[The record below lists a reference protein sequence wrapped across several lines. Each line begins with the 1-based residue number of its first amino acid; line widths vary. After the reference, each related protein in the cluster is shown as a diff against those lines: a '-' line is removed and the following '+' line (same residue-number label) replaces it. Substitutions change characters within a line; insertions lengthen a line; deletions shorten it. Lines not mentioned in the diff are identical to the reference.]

1 LSHSSFEASSDDYA
15 IFGDSMTRPV
25 YSEMLDTQ
33 QQDNPRWYWILLLLI
48 PTMALYLK
56 LVGWPPGLVD
66 AHVYRSAVATW
77 LGGKTPYHFNSTV
90 NFLYPPVFLLALA
103 AIRRAIVFHGFWPL
117 YLTLHVCA
125 TLLLPWLLFRYFL
138 QKRAWT
144 LFGFYFLFF
153 AAPGFLG
160 ILALWFGNI
169 ACICWAAMLAAAI
182 YGLERNR
189 WLLFYIAVFVCAS
202 IKITFLPVLLL
213 PCLCGERQFL
223 KSILCAA
230 SALAGLEAQALM
242 FPSLFAQF
250 REILALETTNMGDVG
265 KGAFGIFFHLLHP
278 LHVHGL
284 VLPVAG
290 YLIVVLLVLGMLLRL
305 KHIYGDRQPDS
316 WPALVL
322 LGVLFIIPRVQF
334 YDLCLGFPLAFILA
348 TRLLRI
354 RRQLFLYA
362 MLFLFSLPW
371 FIWTRD
377 RVFNGGYESL
387 LIFVLF
393 AISYRETAKLEVVS
407 PKALPA
413 TTRPQSHSIYSVH
426 ESSV

>member
-1 LSHSSFEASSDDYA
+1 
-15 IFGDSMTRPV
+15 MTRRV
-25 YSEMLDTQ
+25 YGEIHDTR

-48 PTMALYLK
+48 PTTTLYLK
-56 LVGWPPGLVD
+56 LVGWPPSLVD

-103 AIRRAIVFHGFWPL
+103 AIRRAILIHGFWPL
-117 YLTLHVCA
+117 YLTAHVCA

-138 QKRAWT
+138 QKHAWS
-144 LFGFYFLFF
+144 LFGFYWLFF

-160 ILALWFGNI
+160 ILSLWFGNI

-182 YGLERNR
+182 WGLERNR

-202 IKITFLPVLLL
+202 IKITYLPVLLL
-213 PCLCGERQFL
+213 PCLCGKRQFL
-223 KSILCAA
+223 KSVVCAA
-230 SALAGLEAQALM
+230 SALAGLEAQALI

-250 REILALETTNMGDVG
+250 REVLALQTTNLGDVG
-265 KGAFGIFFHLLHP
+265 KGAFGIFFHLFHL

-284 VLPVAG
+284 VLPAAG
-290 YLIVVLLVLGMLLRL
+290 YLIVALLVLGMLLRL

-348 TRLLRI
+348 TKLLRI

-362 MLFLFSLPW
+362 ILFLFSLPW
-371 FIWTRD
+371 FIWTPD
-377 RVFNGGYESL
+377 RIFNGGYESI

-393 AISYRETAKLEVVS
+393 AISYREVAKLEVAS
-407 PKALPA
+407 QKAVPA
-413 TTRPQSHSIYSVH
+413 TTRPESHSIYSVH
-426 ESSV
+426 ESSA

>member
-1 LSHSSFEASSDDYA
+1 MTQPDYVETRDTRQRDD
-15 IFGDSMTRPV
+15 
-25 YSEMLDTQ
+25 
-33 QQDNPRWYWILLLLI
+33 PRWYWILALFIPAVVLYVRLL
-48 PTMALYLK
+48 
-56 LVGWPPGLVD
+56 GWPPGLVD

-77 LGGKTPYHFNSTV
+77 LGGKSPYHFNTTV
-90 NFLYPPVFLLALA
+90 NFLYPPVFLLVLA
-103 AIRRAIVFHGFWPL
+103 AIKRAIFIHGSWPL
-117 YLTLHVCA
+117 YLTAHGCS

-138 QKRAWT
+138 PKHTWSLLRTYW
-144 LFGFYFLFF
+144 LFF

-160 ILALWFGNI
+160 LLSLWFGNI
-169 ACICWAAMLAAAI
+169 ACICWAAMVTAAV

-189 WLLFYIAVFVCAS
+189 WLLFYIAVFVCGS

-213 PCLCGERQFL
+213 PCLCGNRQFL
-223 KSILCAA
+223 KSTFCAA
-230 SALAGLEAQALM
+230 LTLAGLEVQALM
-242 FPSLFAQF
+242 FPNLFAQF
-250 REILALETTNMGDVG
+250 REILTLETTNVGDVG
-265 KGAFGIFFHLLHP
+265 KGAFGIFFHLFHL

-284 VLPVAG
+284 VLPAAG
-290 YLIVVLLVLGMLLRL
+290 YLIVALLVLGMLLRL

-354 RRQLFLYA
+354 RRQLLLYA
-362 MLFLFSLPW
+362 ILFLFSLPW

-377 RVFNGGYESL
+377 RVFNGGYESM

-393 AISYRETAKLEVVS
+393 AISCREIAKPEVAA
-407 PKALPA
+407 PKTA
-413 TTRPQSHSIYSVH
+413 TTRPESHSIYSVH
-426 ESSV
+426 ESSA